1 MNREIID
8 YYDRQAATYDR
19 DRFGSNYGKFIDIQ
33 ERRILNRWLSGGDRK
48 VLELACGTGRLS
60 DLAVVACDASQ
71 ESLKIA
77 KRRRPP
83 TCFVAADAT
92 QLPFKTQS
100 IDAVFAFHLFMHLD
114 RGSIRQILA
123 EAARVLR
130 DQGLF
135 IADVASA
142 TRRRAG
148 RRLAGDSK
156 PWHGSTAL
164 SASEFKVLCAEFGF
178 APVRLTGLMLIP
190 IHRVPDRL
198 RPFLVRL
205 DRWLSA
211 RLPSLS
217 SYLVGCFVKEGFR

>member
-1 MNREIID
+1 MNREIVD

-33 ERRILNRWLSGGDRK
+33 ERRILNRWLSGADRR
-48 VLELACGTGRLS
+48 VLEIACGTGRLS
-60 DLAVVACDASQ
+60 DFALFACDASL

-77 KRRRPP
+77 RRRRPS

-100 IDAVFAFHLFMHLD
+100 IDAVFAFHIFMHLD
-114 RGSIRQILA
+114 RGSIRSILA

-130 DQGLF
+130 DRGLF

-142 TRRRAG
+142 TRRRTGSRPAG
-148 RRLAGDSK
+148 ESA

-164 SASEFKVLCAEFGF
+164 SAAEFKMLCSEFGLR
-178 APVRLTGLMLIP
+178 PVRMTGIMFIP
-190 IHRVPDRL
+190 IHRMPDRL
-198 RPFLVRL
+198 RPFLLSL

-217 SYLVGCFVKEGFR
+217 SYLAGCFIKGSPP